1 MTFTGPVTLT
11 IEQFQAL
18 LSRIRE
24 NASAVPAAPA
34 AVPLSP
40 DQQLADRMWSID
52 RPRARPPFDAS
63 AVLLSDTASERSK
76 GDVQRIVAAQ
86 VEAQLAAVRAA
97 GQRP

>member
-11 IEQFQAL
+11 NEQFQTL

-24 NASAVPAAPA
+24 NASVAPAPAPA
-34 AVPLSP
+34 APLSP
-40 DQQLADRMWSID
+40 DQQLADHMWSID

-63 AVLLSDTASERSK
+63 TVLLADTASERYKS
-76 GDVQRIVAAQ
+76 DLQRIVTAQ
-86 VEAQLAAVRAA
+86 VDAQLAAVRAA